1 MNTQYAVC
9 HLQKGRGNDSGMAC
23 HIERRDAK
31 GNRYVPE
38 NAYENRTDLNR
49 EMIKFPDGVSNRTEA
64 IQHRLKSAGI
74 KRKVGKNQV
83 AVVRVLLTG
92 THEQMMKLVS
102 QGKLDQWVSAN
113 LKWLNDT
120 FGEENV
126 VSCVLHMD
134 EKTPH
139 LHASVIPIVSGK
151 RNRRA
156 REGKQKYQTQEG
168 PRLSVSDV
176 MARWRLKEYQDSYA
190 AAMKPFGLERGIV
203 GSTAYHKSRQQYNA
217 EQLKA
222 AEAERES
229 IQTDIERLLAEK
241 EEERRS
247 IERGKSGLKAKIL
260 KPFGRG
266 ELAQAEK
273 SLKAKDEE
281 IAKLKSRLTATEK
294 KITEMQREI
303 GAERDG
309 YKREIDAAVKRAERA
324 EAACVAKDKR
334 ITQLDRQLHPE
345 RYRLS
350 SGAEL
355 TNWWIPNRLDPTLS
369 IWTKFNGK
377 ELHTGGF
384 TIPQQML
391 KALDSGSMTI
401 YELINEITSPFDQV
415 AESQHQ
421 ILATMLQTA
430 AGGDPTIHAS
440 TGGGSSDSDLRWD
453 GRNPNDRKYP
463 RRK

>member
-31 GNRYVPE
+31 GNRYIPD
-38 NAYENRTDLNR
+38 NADGSRTELNR
-49 EMIKFPDGVSNRTEA
+49 EMIKFPADVTNRTEA
-64 IQHRLKSAGI
+64 IQHRLKTAGL
-74 KRKVGKNQV
+74 KRKIGKNQV

-92 THEQMMKLVS
+92 THEQMMELAH
-102 QGKLDQWVSAN
+102 QGKLAQWVCAN

-139 LHASVIPIVSGK
+139 LHASIIPIVNGK
-151 RNRRA
+151 RNRRT

-176 MARWRLKEYQDSYA
+176 MARWRLKEYQDSYGK
-190 AAMKPFGLERGIV
+190 AMKPFGLERGII
-203 GSTAYHKSRQQYNA
+203 GSTAHHKSRQQYSA

-222 AEAERES
+222 AEAELES

-241 EEERRS
+241 EEERLS
-247 IERGKSGLKAKIL
+247 IEKGKAGLKAKIFR
-260 KPFGRG
+260 PFGRG
-266 ELAQAEK
+266 ELAEAEK

-281 IAKLKSRLTATEK
+281 IAKLKAELDATKK
-294 KITEMQREI
+294 KITEMQRAM

-309 YKREIDAAVKRAERA
+309 YKREIEAAVKRAERA
-324 EAACVAKDKR
+324 EAACAAKDRR
-334 ITQLDRQLHPE
+334 ITQLDRQLNPE

-355 TNWWIPNRLDPTLS
+355 SHWWIPNRFNPTLS
-369 IWTKFNGK
+369 IWTKFNG
-377 ELHTGGF
+377 EESHTGGYS
-384 TIPQQML
+384 IPPQLL
-391 KALDSGSMTI
+391 KALDSGAMTI
-401 YELINEITSPFDQV
+401 YELINEITRPFDQV
-415 AESQHQ
+415 AESQHPL
-421 ILATMLQTA
+421 LATMLQTA
-430 AGGDPTIHAS
+430 AGGDPTLH
-440 TGGGSSDSDLRWD
+440 TGNGGGCSDSDLRWD
-453 GRNPNDRKYP
+453 GRNPNDFKRKGH
-463 RRK
+463 K